1 MRADILKSAISQ
13 NGHLGLPANFVI
25 LLGFAVGLFVLS
37 IRNVRCKEIY

>member
-13 NGHLGLPANFVI
+13 NGHPGLPVNFVV

-37 IRNVRCKEIY
+37 IRNVKRK